1 MRKEEIAELEEAR
14 AMLERNKEQMRKQ
27 YTINK
32 PNEAL
37 DKLLEGQSMLLG
49 PKTELG
55 LRRILRD
62 IKASGNDDVP

>member
-14 AMLERNKEQMRKQ
+14 AMLEKNKEQMRKQ
-27 YTINK
+27 YTGNK
-32 PNEAL
+32 PNKEL
-37 DKLLEGQSMLLG
+37 DKLLEDQSMLLG

-62 IKASGNDDVP
+62 IKESGNGD

>member
-1 MRKEEIAELEEAR
+1 MRKAEIVELEEAR

-27 YTINK
+27 YTVNK
-32 PNEAL
+32 PNKEL

-49 PKTELG
+49 PKTELS

-62 IKASGNDDVP
+62 IKESGNGD